1 MHDDPIARLR
11 AILSGP
17 RCVKACSLFDPMSAR
32 IAADLGIEVGLM
44 GGSLASLTV
53 LGSPDLILVTMT
65 ELADQVRRVT
75 RAGRVSA
82 IIDADHGYGNALN
95 VARTVAELAA
105 AGAAGCTIE
114 DTLLP
119 RAFGSPAGPQ
129 LISLEEG
136 VGKMKAAVV
145 AARASGMV
153 VLGRTSAA
161 SITGVEDAIRRLQAY
176 AAAGVDGLF
185 LPGMK
190 SPEALDPIAA
200 AVNVP
205 LVLGGAGD
213 TFSDQ
218 EYLASRGVRVWSS
231 GHEAFTA
238 TVQALYDTM
247 KAVRDGTPPNQLK
260 NIASNATMARLTQ
273 SALYEAATR
282 DFLA

>member
-1 MHDDPIARLR
+1 MSDHPIARLR

-32 IAADLGIEVGLM
+32 IADDLGIEVGLM
-44 GGSLASLTV
+44 GGSLASLAV

-65 ELADQVRRVT
+65 ELVDQVRRVT
-75 RAGRVSA
+75 RAGKVCA
-82 IIDADHGYGNALN
+82 IIDTDHGYGNALN

-119 RAFGSPAGPQ
+119 RAFGSGAAPQ
-129 LISLEEG
+129 LTSLEEG
-136 VGKMKAAVV
+136 VGKMKAAV
-145 AARASGMV
+145 AAAKGTGMV
-153 VLGRTSAA
+153 ILGRTSAA
-161 SITGVEDAIRRLQAY
+161 SITSVEEAIRRFQAY
-176 AAAGVDGLF
+176 EAAGVDGLF

-190 SPEALDPIAA
+190 SQEALDQIAA
-200 AVNVP
+200 AVKLP

-213 TFSDQ
+213 KFADAD
-218 EYLASRGVRVWSS
+218 YLASRRVRVWSS

-247 KAVRDGTPPNQLK
+247 KAVRDGTPPNQLA

-273 SALYEAATR
+273 SAHYEAATR

>member
-1 MHDDPIARLR
+1 MHDHIARLR

-32 IAADLGIEVGLM
+32 IADDLGIEVGLM

-53 LGSPDLILVTMT
+53 LGSPDLILVTMS
-65 ELADQVRRVT
+65 ELVEQARRVT
-75 RAGRVSA
+75 RAGRVAA

-95 VARTVAELAA
+95 VARTVSELAA

-114 DTLLP
+114 DTSLP

-129 LISLEEG
+129 LTSLEEG
-136 VGKMKAAVV
+136 VGKMKAAV
-145 AARASGMV
+145 AAAKGSGMV

-161 SITGVEDAIRRLQAY
+161 SITGVDDAIKRLQAY
-176 AAAGVDGLF
+176 EAAGVDGLF

-190 SPEALDPIAA
+190 SREDLDRISA
-200 AVNVP
+200 AVKAL

-213 TFSDQ
+213 SFGDA
-218 EYLASRGVRVWSS
+218 EYLASRRVRVWSS

-247 KAVRDGTPPNQLK
+247 KAVRDGTPPKQLT
-260 NIASNATMARLTQ
+260 NIASNATMARLTR
-273 SALYEAATR
+273 SAHYEAATR